1 MVVQNQTAK
10 ATIVLRP
17 KEDLGLKSFR
27 DLYQVLGI
35 RTVFCV
41 LFSFLVG
48 LREEL
53 CCWDAYQIEVC
64 STPVA
69 GELSSE

>member
-35 RTVFCV
+35 GCFVFCFV
-41 LFSFLVG
+41 FL
-48 LREEL
+48 
-53 CCWDAYQIEVC
+53 
-64 STPVA
+64 
-69 GELSSE
+69 LSWSE